1 MLSSEKSYFDNVL
14 MKYAIIGSR
23 NCGAVDITNMVAAAA
38 ASFGTPTAIVSG
50 GARGVDTLAE
60 TYAADNGIK
69 FIKITP
75 DYAQYG
81 RAATFIR
88 NRAIIDKA
96 DCVVAVWDG
105 QSHGTKYSMDYA
117 RKKGK
122 PIKIFMV

>member
-1 MLSSEKSYFDNVL
+1 MKGKWTLALAVL
-14 MKYAIIGSR
+14 ALLLPL
-23 NCGAVDITNMVAAAA
+23 VPLAA
-38 ASFGTPTAIVSG
+38 
-50 GARGVDTLAE
+50 LAE